1 MTEKDYLA
9 VARGL
14 RRSFTKEAF
23 TKDQISLI
31 TVELAKSMM
40 KVNDN
45 FDFTKW
51 HSSVFEY

>member
-14 RRSFTKEAF
+14 RKSFVKENF
-23 TKDQISLI
+23 TKDQTSLL
-31 TVELAKSMM
+31 TVELALSMM

-51 HSSVFEY
+51 HKSVFGY